1 MEMGAAHTG
10 AGVCLRNQRK
20 IAMHLYK
27 EKDILRVAKRVN
39 NRRRQYLL
47 VNPLQAKHVP
57 VSPSAALRMMS
68 ALGENVAAAYGETRL
83 VIGFAETATAVG
95 AMVARSVSEDCVYLT
110 TTRESVPGVHSWVFF
125 SEEHSHASE
134 QKLAAD
140 RLEMY
145 FRETDTIVFVDDE
158 FSTGKT
164 LINMIRRLKSEFPIV
179 SEKKIVAASIIN
191 RLTRENAER
200 WAAEG
205 IQSVCL
211 LQLPFSEYHSQT
223 AEMRVS
229 AAERFFL
236 QAAGCD
242 ADVSLMVRALPDPR
256 TGVAIGDYCAA
267 CADAAEELQNL
278 AALSGGSV
286 LVLGTEECMLPA
298 LLIGAY
304 LEQTGAVESVF
315 CHATTRS
322 PIGVSE
328 KQAYPIRS
336 GWKIRSF
343 YDPERETYLYN
354 LRKYD
359 AAVVVSDSGSS
370 YDGALEDLCA
380 LLGTQ
385 GCRRIICMVGEKHA

>member
-1 MEMGAAHTG
+1 
-10 AGVCLRNQRK
+10 
-20 IAMHLYK
+20 MHLYK

-57 VSPSAALRMMS
+57 VSPSTALRMMS
-68 ALGENVAAAYGETRL
+68 ALGETVAAAYGETKL

-95 AMVARSVSEDCVYLT
+95 AMVARSVSNDCIYLT
-110 TTRESVPGVHSWVFF
+110 TTREPVPDVHSWVFF

-140 RLEMY
+140 WLETY

-205 IQSVCL
+205 IESACL
-211 LQLPFSEYHSQT
+211 LQLPFSEYDSQT
-223 AEMRVS
+223 AEMRVM
-229 AAERFFL
+229 AAEQFFP
-236 QAAGCD
+236 QAAGPE
-242 ADVSLMVRALPDPR
+242 AEVSLVTRALPDPR
-256 TGVAIGDYCAA
+256 TGVAIGEYYAA
-267 CADAAEELQNL
+267 CTAAAEALQNL
-278 AALSGGSV
+278 AACSGGAV

-298 LLIGAY
+298 LLIGAH

-322 PIGVSE
+322 PIGVSAQ
-328 KQAYPIRS
+328 QAYPIRS

-354 LRKYD
+354 LQKYD
-359 AAVVVSDSGSS
+359 TVVLVSDSGSS
-370 YDGALEDLCA
+370 YEGALEDLCA
-380 LLGTQ
+380 LLRAH
-385 GCRRIICMVGEKHA
+385 GCRRIICMVGGKHA